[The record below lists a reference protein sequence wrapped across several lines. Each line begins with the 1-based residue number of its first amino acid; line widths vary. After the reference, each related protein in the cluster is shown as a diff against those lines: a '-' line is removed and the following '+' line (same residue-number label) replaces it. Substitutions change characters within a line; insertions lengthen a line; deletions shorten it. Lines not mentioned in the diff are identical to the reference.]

1 MLISTI
7 ILVYLT
13 FEIDAYTFRTLNSKF
28 HKSSTLFSSSSD
40 SPNQKPPKRR
50 IADVF
55 RIFLLCPVPQDQ
67 KPINDYINLR
77 SSLNDTWNTP
87 FWRLF
92 RWYDIAA
99 KLEEPIVL
107 YEEGSWLVSYN
118 HIKLVNAL
126 SMSCTA

>member
-1 MLISTI
+1 MELLSHFLAICII
-7 ILVYLT
+7 ILVFST
-13 FEIDAYTFRTLNSKF
+13 FEIDAYNFLKTISKF
-28 HKSSTLFSSSSD
+28 PKSTTLFSSNAEPS
-40 SPNQKPPKRR
+40 NQKSPKRR

-99 KLEEPIVL
+99 KLKEPIVL
-107 YEEGSWLVSYN
+107 YEEGSWLV
-118 HIKLVNAL
+118 II
-126 SMSCTA
+126 